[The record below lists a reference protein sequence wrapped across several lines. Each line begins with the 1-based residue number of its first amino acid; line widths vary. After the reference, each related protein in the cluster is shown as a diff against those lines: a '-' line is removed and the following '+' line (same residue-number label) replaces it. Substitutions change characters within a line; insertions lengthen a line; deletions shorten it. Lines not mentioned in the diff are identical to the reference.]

1 MSFYTVDPYYNI
13 QFYNEC
19 KEALKNNKVE
29 FEEFINIKAPYNW
42 YFKMDRSP
50 IMVNYDEATD
60 AETRWMI
67 NVVKPLRP
75 NEEYLLIRRDN
86 DNGAKALLKF
96 VENEP
101 LRQARLSDYA
111 VFFTVKNKEEVEKL
125 TSDYPGKVWYFG
137 KYYNNKYRVCLATH
151 RTVRGFLDENQI
163 LLEKTQDLSD
173 PGRFE
178 SELNFKVF
186 RGNDVLLKFTETPY
200 FEDGKYNKPKI
211 RGDYTSKF
219 NL

>member
-60 AETRWMI
+60 AEMRWMI

>member
-50 IMVNYDEATD
+50 IMVNYDESTD
-60 AETRWMI
+60 AENRWMI
-67 NVVKPLRP
+67 NIVKPLRP

-86 DNGAKALLKF
+86 DNGPKALLKF

-178 SELNFKVF
+178 AELNFKVF

>member
-1 MSFYTVDPYYNI
+1 MYVTIDPYYNT

-19 KEALKNNKVE
+19 KEALKNNDVP
-29 FEEFINIKAPYNW
+29 FEEFINIKPPFNW
-42 YFKMDRSP
+42 YFKVDQKP
-50 IMVNYDEATD
+50 ILVNYDLATD
-60 AETRWMI
+60 AETRWMV
-67 NVVKPLRP
+67 NTVKPLRP
-75 NEEYLLIRRDN
+75 NEEYLLLRRDN
-86 DNGAKALLKF
+86 DKGPKALLKF

-101 LRQARLSDYA
+101 LRLARESDYA
-111 VFFTVKNKEEVEKL
+111 VFFTVKNKEDVERL
-125 TSDYPGKVWYFG
+125 TKDYPGKVWYFG
-137 KYYNNKYRVCLATH
+137 KYYNNKYRICLATH
-151 RTVRGFLDENQI
+151 RTVKGFLNENQI
-163 LLEKTQDLSD
+163 LLEKTQELSD

-200 FEDGKYNKPKI
+200 FENGIYNKPKI